1 MKLRKLVYALI
12 VLMLLASP
20 LMAAQRMNVTWN
32 WESDDSG
39 ITLYRY
45 QIGAEADD
53 NWTVV
58 DSSVLSFEATDLDP
72 YMDYTLYLQA
82 SYDGEKWSETA
93 SATAVAMLVEE
104 PVVEEVVEEAPAAE
118 EVVVEV
124 AVEEPVVEETPAE
137 AVEAEVA
144 EVPAA
149 KEKDGFKFNLLV
161 SAGANT
167 DLSFAEGDKLVNGA
181 FPRVALGLD
190 FQNIVELGFVGL
202 GLRSDISAIAMPF
215 EKNWANAPTSIE
227 SIFNGSSKIF
237 LDSSIDMKL
246 MAYIGGDVVDF
257 YLGGGAGFSVFNP
270 RLEGAD
276 TQIEYGHSLSNIGI
290 FSSAWYA
297 SANTGLRVR
306 FNDTFSLAAEG
317 NYRYLLSAEKHSVS
331 ADLVFGFTF

>member
-104 PVVEEVVEEAPAAE
+104 PVVEEA
-118 EVVVEV
+118 
-124 AVEEPVVEETPAE
+124 PAE

-270 RLEGAD
+270 RLDGTD

-317 NYRYLLSAEKHSVS
+317 NYRYLLPAEKHSVS